1 MNKNELTWVLDKDI
15 KYFAPILNTSRPKL
29 PVWFMQIIWPLIFLA
44 MNAILY
50 TISNNTYPLRK
61 KDMKYLLFGIFT
73 GLTILGFYIFLD
85 FYAPFIYFDGNTQ
98 KFFVERIN
106 NDLIQLNKTK
116 RQVILSNNIFM
127 SPDEKEMVE
136 FSITTDDLERLKQLH
151 NIKTQDFD
159 DWIRIKE
166 EERKYS
172 KENLVPGPDHLW
184 AHIKTHTE
192 RLVVILLTVAFIVAS
207 WNRKIYHKLAVWIY
221 GTLLL
226 ELIATATWSQY
237 TTTTQRSIWIWA
249 NMKTQIVTS
258 CLTVCILFMLYGLAQ
273 N

>member
-15 KYFAPILNTSRPKL
+15 KYFAPILNTSRPNL

-61 KDMKYLLFGIFT
+61 KDMKY
-73 GLTILGFYIFLD
+73 
-85 FYAPFIYFDGNTQ
+85 FIYFDGNTQ
-98 KFFVERIN
+98 KFFIERIN
-106 NDLIQLNKTK
+106 NNIIQLNKTK

-151 NIKTQDFD
+151 NIKTQDFN

-249 NMKTQIVTS
+249 NMKTQIITS